1 MNDFKYNPIDYDEP
15 VRTDM
20 INVYESV
27 KKHDKFAYMYHVGN
41 LFYSLKNLGTF
52 NVIPMATI
60 KEMQYYFGGLYD

>member
-1 MNDFKYNPIDYDEP
+1 
-15 VRTDM
+15 M
-20 INVYESV
+20 IFRIRNSHFDLYYLYSNTNVYESV

-60 KEMQYYFGGLYD
+60 KEMQDYFGGLYD